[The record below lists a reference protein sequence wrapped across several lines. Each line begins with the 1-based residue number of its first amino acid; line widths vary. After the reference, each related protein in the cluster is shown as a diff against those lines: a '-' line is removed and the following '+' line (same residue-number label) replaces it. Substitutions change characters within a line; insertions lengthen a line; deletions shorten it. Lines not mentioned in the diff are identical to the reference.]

1 MNQINRMNFFEMHGI
16 NEIPSMRLNGNI
28 SINEQ
33 NTNIK
38 SFKDTF
44 GEMIS
49 EMNEVTNKPEQVAAA
64 AMQGKADIH
73 EVMSA
78 IAQSELTVQA
88 ATTITGKILQTYE
101 KIMQIQI

>member
-1 MNQINRMNFFEMHGI
+1 MNQINRVNFFEMNGI
-16 NEIPSMRLNGNI
+16 NELPKMSLNGNI
-28 SINEQ
+28 SINSDEK
-33 NTNIK
+33 NIP
-38 SFKDTF
+38 SFKETF
-44 GEMIS
+44 GNMLN
-49 EMNEVTNKPEQVAAA
+49 EMNEITNKPEQIASA

>member
-1 MNQINRMNFFEMHGI
+1 MNKINQVNFFKMQDIEGLKPI
-16 NEIPSMRLNGNI
+16 KLNGNI
-28 SINEQ
+28 SLNSDE
-33 NTNIK
+33 TNVK
-38 SFKDTF
+38 SFKEVVGD
-44 GEMIS
+44 MMASI
-49 EMNEVTNKPEQVAAA
+49 NEVTNKPEQMANA

-73 EVMSA
+73 DVMAS

>member
-1 MNQINRMNFFEMHGI
+1 MNKINQVNFFEMKGI
-16 NEIPSMRLNGNI
+16 NEMPQMRLNGEI
-28 SINEQ
+28 SIDSND
-33 NTNIK
+33 TNIK

-44 GEMIS
+44 ADMIGQ
-49 EMNEVTNKPEQVAAA
+49 MNEITNKPEEMTQA

-73 EVMSA
+73 DVMAA

>member
-1 MNQINRMNFFEMHGI
+1 MNKINQVNFFQMHGI
-16 NEIPSMRLNGNI
+16 EGMQPTRLNGNI
-28 SINEQ
+28 SLNSDD
-33 NTNIK
+33 TNVK

-44 GEMIS
+44 CDMIS
-49 EMNEVTNKPEQVAAA
+49 EMNEVTKKPEELTQA

>member
-1 MNQINRMNFFEMHGI
+1 MDKIDKVNIFAKST
-16 NEIPSMRLNGNI
+16 IPQSGNI
-28 SINEQ
+28 SFSDDTIQ
-33 NTNIK
+33 QK
-38 SFKDTF
+38 SFKDVVSDMMV
-44 GEMIS
+44 EL
-49 EMNEVTNKPEQVAAA
+49 NEVTNKPQQLALD

-73 EVMSA
+73 DVMSA

>member
-1 MNQINRMNFFEMHGI
+1 MDKLNQVNFFKMKSVEPMHL
-16 NEIPSMRLNGNI
+16 SGNI
-28 SINEQ
+28 SLNSEE
-33 NTNIK
+33 TNVK
-38 SFKDTF
+38 SFKDVVSDMMV
-44 GEMIS
+44 EL
-49 EMNEVTNKPEQVAAA
+49 NEITNKPEKLTMD

-73 EVMSA
+73 DVMSA

>member
-1 MNQINRMNFFEMHGI
+1 MNKINQLNFFKMHDI
-16 NEIPSMRLNGNI
+16 EDLKPISLNGNI
-28 SINEQ
+28 SLNSDEV
-33 NTNIK
+33 NVK
-38 SFKDTF
+38 SFKDVV
-44 GEMIS
+44 GDLMGQI
-49 EMNEVTNKPEQVAAA
+49 NEVTNKPEQMAHA

-73 EVMSA
+73 DVMAS

>member
-1 MNQINRMNFFEMHGI
+1 MKEINRVNFFNMHDIQGI
-16 NEIPSMRLNGNI
+16 SPIKLNGNI
-28 SINEQ
+28 SLNADE
-33 NTNIK
+33 TNVK
-38 SFKDTF
+38 SFKEVVGD
-44 GEMIS
+44 MMAQI
-49 EMNEVTNKPEQVAAA
+49 NEVTNKPEQMANA

-73 EVMSA
+73 DVMAS